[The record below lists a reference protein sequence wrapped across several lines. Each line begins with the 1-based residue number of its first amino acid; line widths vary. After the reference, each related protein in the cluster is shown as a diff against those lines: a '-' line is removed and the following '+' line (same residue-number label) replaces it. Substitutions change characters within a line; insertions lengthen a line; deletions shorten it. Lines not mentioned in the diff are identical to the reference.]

1 MDKPPQLFVAGISKL
16 GSMLY
21 LHWESLREKTT
32 CRQLDDYTAAAAYL
46 CVGGDS
52 LMGFLHLETV
62 NFILWY
68 IIAKP

>member
-21 LHWESLREKTT
+21 LHWESLTT
-32 CRQLDDYTAAAAYL
+32 CHRLDDYTAAAAYL

-62 NFILWY
+62 KFILWY